1 MITKALFELLFS
13 CFYNFCQYTNYFT
26 TFIIYRIKFF
36 IIQKMG
42 LM

>member
-1 MITKALFELLFS
+1 MITKALNLLLFS
-13 CFYNFCQYTNYFT
+13 CFYNFGQYTYYFT

-36 IIQKMG
+36 IIQEMS